1 MLYFFVHH
9 WLTPIIPQFVLAA
22 HTMYRMSEFFCFIWA
37 LLFPSSSVHSSNKDV
52 FWRLAAYLHKREA
65 ARRLGA
71 PASFVYALLAPWC
84 LFHYKMNWQEA
95 CEWIVM
101 EHFKFGHRQENFI
114 SCLDLA
120 CQHAADDLK
129 LRRWKLLP
137 QLDILIPPSL
147 STGLFCLAAT

>member
-1 MLYFFVHH
+1 
-9 WLTPIIPQFVLAA
+9 
-22 HTMYRMSEFFCFIWA
+22 
-37 LLFPSSSVHSSNKDV
+37 
-52 FWRLAAYLHKREA
+52 
-65 ARRLGA
+65 
-71 PASFVYALLAPWC
+71 
-84 LFHYKMNWQEA
+84 
-95 CEWIVM
+95 M

-147 STGLFCLAAT
+147 STGLLSRSNLKATLIETPGARLYCLSVAPLAVIQGDKMTERIK